1 MPRCCMHTLLRKI
14 WSDIEGQDLAEYAVM
29 VGAVV
34 VLVFAFMRAL

>member
-1 MPRCCMHTLLRKI
+1 MRVLLKKI
-14 WSDIEGQDLAEYAVM
+14 WSDIEGQDVAEYTVM